1 MEDEEE
7 ETEDEEVTEDEEDEE
22 EDEEEP
28 VSEPRRE
35 ERLSSSSLTDTR
47 VSSSPRARCVFFL
60 SLVDC
65 LKLRVWGGQ
74 AFFPSATFLLTLL
87 LSSCFL
93 RSTSSSPETSFP
105 ETLSTERRC
114 VILPRRVFEHSA
126 SRLEGVPY

>member
-1 MEDEEE
+1 M
-7 ETEDEEVTEDEEDEE
+7 DEEVTEDEVDEE

-47 VSSSPRARCVFFL
+47 VSSSPRARCVVSSLRSIL
-60 SLVDC
+60 SNFGFGAG
-65 LKLRVWGGQ
+65 RH
-74 AFFPSATFLLTLL
+74 FFPLATFLLTTLNC
-87 LSSCFL
+87 SRFP

-126 SRLEGVPY
+126 FRLEGIPY

>member
-7 ETEDEEVTEDEEDEE
+7 ETEDEEVTEDEVDEE

-60 SLVDC
+60 WSTVSNFGFGAD
-65 LKLRVWGGQ
+65 RH
-74 AFFPSATFLLTLL
+74 FFPQRPS
-87 LSSCFL
+87 
-93 RSTSSSPETSFP
+93 
-105 ETLSTERRC
+105 
-114 VILPRRVFEHSA
+114 
-126 SRLEGVPY
+126 Y